1 MFKYLCQIVTNRS
14 FHDVLLVIHSK
25 HKIKKLTL
33 HQCDYVYAIQEKLQ
47 RRAADTEANIED
59 TMRKAETLD
68 GTERVF
74 HITQCCT

>member
-1 MFKYLCQIVTNRS
+1 M
-14 FHDVLLVIHSK
+14 LLVIHIK
-25 HKIKKLTL
+25 YKIEKLTL
-33 HQCDYVYAIQEKLQ
+33 HQCDYVYAIQETLQ

-59 TMRKAETLD
+59 TMTKAETLN